1 MVARVRRDWSAV
13 RSDVIECVVAAE
25 GLSPRGV
32 ASVLE
37 LVGPGELE
45 LAVDQFLRCTGW
57 RPDEPLLGPSSI
69 RGRP

>member
-45 LAVDQFLRCTGW
+45 LAVDQFLRCTG
-57 RPDEPLLGPSSI
+57 
-69 RGRP
+69 